1 MTHEK
6 MAENTD
12 APQEAWTIRPE
23 SLEEGVPWTRGGWG
37 YCGREIELGLD
48 HSMHTCYR
56 QETSTIFL
64 KVWRNK
70 KHYFFNFQV
79 YNTVL
84 TIITLQYIRS
94 PLFIYF
100 VIGILYPLM
109 DIFPFLPP
117 ISPWQPPFYCFCEF
131 CYFRL
136 HEVILHTISLTHF
149 I

>member
-1 MTHEK
+1 
-6 MAENTD
+6 
-12 APQEAWTIRPE
+12 
-23 SLEEGVPWTRGGWG
+23 
-37 YCGREIELGLD
+37 
-48 HSMHTCYR
+48 MHTCYR

-100 VIGILYPLM
+100 VIGILYSLM
-109 DIFPFLPP
+109 DIFPFLPLA
-117 ISPWQPPFYCFCEF
+117 SPWQPPFYCFCEF
-131 CYFRL
+131 CYFRF

-149 I
+149 TQHNTLKVHTSMVVTNGRISLLFMAEQHSIVYMYTTSSLFIKEHFEGI